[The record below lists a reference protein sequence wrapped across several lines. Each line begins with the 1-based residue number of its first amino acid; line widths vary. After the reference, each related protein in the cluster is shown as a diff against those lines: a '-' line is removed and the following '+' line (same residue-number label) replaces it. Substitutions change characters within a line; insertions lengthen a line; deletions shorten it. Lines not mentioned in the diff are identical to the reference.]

1 MAFRTFTD
9 QMNREVRVNFPP
21 RRIVSLVPSQTE
33 LLFDL
38 GLDAEVVGITKFCI
52 HPRDRFKTTPK
63 VGGTKLLHM
72 DRIRELQPDLIL
84 GNKEENEREQIEA
97 LMKEFPVWMSD
108 IVTLED
114 ALGMI
119 EGVGEITGKTAAAR
133 SLTGSIR
140 SGFGKLAAAADG
152 GAPVRALYLIWKDPY
167 MAAGP
172 GTFIDQ
178 VMQAGGWENVVTES
192 RYPEVPA
199 SAIRDM
205 DPDVVFLSSEPYPF
219 RDRHLAEIREICP
232 RSTVMLVDGEL
243 FSWYGSRLMRT
254 PEYLVSLKQA
264 VNQGSRE
271 FL

>member
-1 MAFRTFTD
+1 MAVRTFTD
-9 QMNREVRVNFPP
+9 QMNREVQVNFPP

-63 VGGTKLLHM
+63 IGGTKLLHL

-84 GNKEENEREQIEA
+84 GNKEENEREQIEV
-97 LMKEFPVWMSD
+97 LMREFPVWMSD
-108 IVTLED
+108 IRTLED

-119 EGVGEITGKTAAAR
+119 EGIGAITGRTDAAR
-133 SLTGSIR
+133 FVAASIR
-140 SGFGKLAAAADG
+140 SGFDNLAHAADNG
-152 GAPVRALYLIWKDPY
+152 GLSRALYLIWKDPY

-172 GTFIDQ
+172 GTFIDR
-178 VMQAGGWENVVTES
+178 VLQAGGWRNAVIEN
-192 RYPEVPA
+192 RYPEVPV
-199 SAIRDM
+199 SVIRDM

-219 RDRHLAEIREICP
+219 RERHVSEIREICP
-232 RSTVMLVDGEL
+232 RATVMLVDGEL
-243 FSWYGSRLMRT
+243 FSWYGSRLRRT
-254 PEYLVSLKQA
+254 PEYLLSLKQA
-264 VNQGSRE
+264 VNQGGRE